1 VVRPRIV
8 TGLTASCP
16 AASYFCRHQNCA
28 WAKNNC
34 MPKPNDERIAGDWE
48 SVALSRVAARVDE
61 LPTLPEEAEDF
72 GWEAGVLE
80 KLRKRLNEIE

>member
-1 VVRPRIV
+1 
-8 TGLTASCP
+8 
-16 AASYFCRHQNCA
+16 
-28 WAKNNC
+28 

-61 LPTLPEEAEDF
+61 LPALPEEAEDF